1 MAKRGPLNKLLTDEQ
16 EKAIKGEKELSDV
29 GRRQANKVARD
40 KLEFYLKSASD
51 ALLILDKLP
60 DLIENLPDPEKE
72 KFKNPEYIAAL
83 LDVVDKYLAF
93 VDPWPIGETEE
104 GDLLRSRTYASES
117 RTPGK
122 CYIQGDYM
130 TALPE
135 EIALWERLKDHAAR
149 LQYYIDPYLIL
160 PPGSRQPWGPAEW
173 TTIERS
179 RRPTMASINYLN
191 KWRDVEG
198 IGRAAPVWVDEE
210 EVRRH
215 KRWNPK
221 PLPVKHKVAED
232 PRTPPQPESMEEA
245 LALEEEARREAAE
258 TEEGPAP
265 TVHPDMK
272 GFKGTL
278 APLEPLNPPEE

>member
-1 MAKRGPLNKLLTDEQ
+1 MAKRSPLNKLLTDEQ

-60 DLIENLPDPEKE
+60 DLIKNLSESERE
-72 KFKNPEYIAAL
+72 KFKNPEYIASL
-83 LDVVDKYLAF
+83 LDVVDKYLEF

-104 GDLLRSRTYASES
+104 GELLSIKTFAKPRVVDTRYV
-117 RTPGK
+117 
-122 CYIQGDYM
+122 

-135 EIALWERLKDHAAR
+135 EVETWERLKEHAAR
-149 LQYYIDPYLIL
+149 LQYFIDPYLITPDYR
-160 PPGSRQPWGPAEW
+160 PPDLNEW
-173 TTIERS
+173 ILRERP
-179 RRPTMASINYLN
+179 RRSYPESMGATHYVHR
-191 KWRDVEG
+191 WTDDQGR
-198 IGRAAPVWVDEE
+198 GRAKLAEVDEE

-221 PLPVKHKVAED
+221 PLPVKYKVAED

-245 LALEEEARREAAE
+245 LALEEEARREASE

-265 TVHPDMK
+265 TLHPTMK
-272 GFKGTL
+272 DHKGTFG
-278 APLEPLNPPEE
+278 PLEPLIPPEE